1 MKDIST
7 VTGIEVDADFPTGYK
22 IVDGQTYV
30 NATLYQ
36 DLVQT
41 FQKLI
46 DFAGITPN
54 GFFDNEVNGYQLL
67 DGLKSYI
74 DKEVVVP
81 RVGTVRKAIIPIN
94 GWDMSTNL
102 EFFIDYP
109 DGFKDKITPY
119 GVTSISA
126 VIRRDFDNSFYNIEL
141 AGNNNGDVSDPAGF
155 VYLYSGIAEIHLGI
169 RPGSFFN
176 SSDFSFAS
184 GFITVEYLNP
194 PF

>member
-46 DFAGITPN
+46 DLARITPN
-54 GFFDNEVNGYQLL
+54 GLFDNEVNGYQLL

-81 RVGTVRKAIIPIN
+81 RVGTVGKAIIPIN
-94 GWDMSTNL
+94 GWDMSTSL

-126 VIRRDFDNSFYNIEL
+126 VIRKDLDNSFYNIEI
-141 AGNNNGDVSDPAGF
+141 AGGSDPAGF
-155 VYLYSGIAEIHLGI
+155 VYLFSGIDRIHLGI
-169 RPGSFFN
+169 RSGSFFN

-184 GFITVEYLNP
+184 GFVTVEYLNP